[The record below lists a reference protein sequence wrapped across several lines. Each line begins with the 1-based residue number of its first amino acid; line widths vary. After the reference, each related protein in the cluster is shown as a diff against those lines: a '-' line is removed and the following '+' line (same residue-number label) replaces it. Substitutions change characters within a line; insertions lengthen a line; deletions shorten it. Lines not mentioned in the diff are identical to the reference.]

1 MLSEISQ
8 RENDKYYTIILKMW
22 TLKIKQTNVY
32 SKNRNSFTDMENK
45 VAGYQ

>member
-8 RENDKYYTIILKMW
+8 RENDKYYMIILKNVDS
-22 TLKIKQTNVY
+22 KIKQMY
-32 SKNRNSFTDMENK
+32 SKNGNSFTDMENK